1 MHWGAY
7 FAVMAA
13 SSIKFVAGPLTG
25 FGLGLTMIETILCPW
40 VGMMTTVT
48 IMLTIGR
55 FLVQQ
60 ISKIRVQKPKLFS
73 GRARY
78 AVRVWQRFGI
88 KGIAVMTPILFTP
101 IGGSLLALS
110 FKVPTTRV
118 LFFMAISGIFW
129 SVVFTVMFY
138 QLTFLRDML
147 IH

>member
-1 MHWGAY
+1 MQWGAD

-13 SSIKFVAGPLTG
+13 SSVKFVAGPLAG
-25 FGLGLTMIETILCPW
+25 FGLGLSMVETIVCTW

-48 IMLTIGR
+48 IMLTVGR

-60 ISKIRVQKPKLFS
+60 IGRLSVQKPKLFS

-88 KGIAVMTPILFTP
+88 IGIAVMTPLLFTP
-101 IGGSLLALS
+101 IGGSMLALS
-110 FKVPTTRV
+110 FKVPTARV

-129 SVVFTVMFY
+129 AIVFTVMMY
-138 QLTFLRDML
+138 QLTFVRDL
-147 IH
+147 IIH

>member
-1 MHWGAY
+1 
-7 FAVMAA
+7 MAA

-25 FGLGLTMIETILCPW
+25 FGLGLSMVETILCTW

-48 IMLTIGR
+48 IMLTMGR
-55 FLVQQ
+55 FIVQQ
-60 ISKIRVQKPKLFS
+60 ISQLRVQKPKLFS

-88 KGIAVMTPILFTP
+88 KGIAVMTPLLFTP

-110 FKVPTTRV
+110 FKVPTPRV

-129 SVVFTVMFY
+129 AVVFTVMFY
-138 QLTFLRDML
+138 QLTFIRDLL
-147 IH
+147 IN

>member
-1 MHWGAY
+1 MQWGAY

-13 SSIKFVAGPLTG
+13 SSVKFVAGPLAG
-25 FGLGLTMIETILCPW
+25 FGLGLSMVETIVCTW

-48 IMLTIGR
+48 IMLTVGR

-60 ISKIRVQKPKLFS
+60 ISRLRVQKPKLFS

-88 KGIAVMTPILFTP
+88 IGIAVMTPLLFTP

-110 FKVPTTRV
+110 FKVPTARV
-118 LFFMAISGIFW
+118 LFFMAVSGIFW
-129 SVVFTVMFY
+129 AIVFTVMMY
-138 QLTFLRDML
+138 QLTFVRDL
-147 IH
+147 IVH

>member
-1 MHWGAY
+1 MQWGAY

-25 FGLGLTMIETILCPW
+25 FGLGLSMLETIFCTW
-40 VGMMTTVT
+40 VGMMFTVT
-48 IMLTIGR
+48 VMLTIGR

-60 ISKIRVQKPKLFS
+60 IARIRVQKPKLFS
-73 GRARY
+73 GRVRY
-78 AVRVWQRFGI
+78 AVSIWQRFGI
-88 KGIAVMTPILFTP
+88 KGIAVMTPLLFTP

-110 FKVPTTRV
+110 FKVPTPRV

-129 SVVFTVMFY
+129 SVIFTVLFY
-138 QLTFLRDML
+138 QLTFIRDLL

>member
-25 FGLGLTMIETILCPW
+25 FGLGLSMLETIVCTW
-40 VGMMTTVT
+40 VGMMFTVT
-48 IMLTIGR
+48 VMLTIGR

-60 ISKIRVQKPKLFS
+60 ISRLRVQKPKLFS
-73 GRARY
+73 GRVRY
-78 AVRVWQRFGI
+78 AVNIWQRFGI
-88 KGIAVMTPILFTP
+88 KGIAVMTPLLFTP

-110 FKVPTTRV
+110 FKVPTPRV

-129 SVVFTVMFY
+129 SVIFTVLFY
-138 QLTFLRDML
+138 QLTFIRDLL

>member
-25 FGLGLTMIETILCPW
+25 FGLGLSMLETILCTW
-40 VGMMTTVT
+40 IGMMFTVT
-48 IMLTIGR
+48 VMLTIGR

-60 ISKIRVQKPKLFS
+60 ISRLRVQKPKLFS
-73 GRARY
+73 GRVRY
-78 AVRVWQRFGI
+78 AVSIWQRFGI
-88 KGIAVMTPILFTP
+88 KGIAVMTPLLFTP

-110 FKVPTTRV
+110 FKVPTPRV

-129 SVVFTVMFY
+129 SVIFTVLFY
-138 QLTFLRDML
+138 QLTFIRDLL

>member
-1 MHWGAY
+1 MQWGAY

-25 FGLGLTMIETILCPW
+25 FGLGLSMFETIVCTW
-40 VGMMTTVT
+40 VGMMFTVT
-48 IMLTIGR
+48 VMLTIGR

-60 ISKIRVQKPKLFS
+60 ISRIRVQKPKLFS
-73 GRARY
+73 GRVRY
-78 AVRVWQRFGI
+78 AVSIWQRFGI
-88 KGIAVMTPILFTP
+88 KGIAVMTPLLFTP

-110 FKVPTTRV
+110 FKVPTPRV

-129 SVVFTVMFY
+129 SVIFTVLFY
-138 QLTFLRDML
+138 QLTFIRDLL

>member
-1 MHWGAY
+1 MQWGAY

-13 SSIKFVAGPLTG
+13 SSVKFVAGPLAG
-25 FGLGLTMIETILCPW
+25 FGLGLSMVETIVCTW

-48 IMLTIGR
+48 VMLTVGR

-60 ISKIRVQKPKLFS
+60 ISRLRVQKPKLFS

-88 KGIAVMTPILFTP
+88 IGIAVMTPLLFTP

-110 FKVPTTRV
+110 FKVPTARV
-118 LFFMAISGIFW
+118 LFFMAVSGIFW
-129 SVVFTVMFY
+129 AIVFTVMMY
-138 QLTFLRDML
+138 QLTFIRDL
-147 IH
+147 IIH

>member
-1 MHWGAY
+1 MQWGAY

-13 SSIKFVAGPLTG
+13 SSIKFVAGPITG
-25 FGLGLTMIETILCPW
+25 FGIGLSMLETILCTW

-60 ISKIRVQKPKLFS
+60 ISKLRVQKPKLFS

-88 KGIAVMTPILFTP
+88 IGIAVMTPLLFTP

-110 FKVPTTRV
+110 FKVPTLRV
-118 LFFMAISGIFW
+118 LFFMALSGIFW
-129 SVVFTVMFY
+129 AIVFTSMMY
-138 QLTFLRDML
+138 QLTFVRELL
-147 IH
+147 IK

>member
-1 MHWGAY
+1 MQWGAY

-13 SSIKFVAGPLTG
+13 SSIKFVAGPITG
-25 FGLGLTMIETILCPW
+25 FGIGLSMLETILCTW

-60 ISKIRVQKPKLFS
+60 ISKLRVQKPKLFS

-88 KGIAVMTPILFTP
+88 IGIAVMTPLLFTP

-110 FKVPTTRV
+110 FKVPTLRV
-118 LFFMAISGIFW
+118 LFFMALSGIFW
-129 SVVFTVMFY
+129 AIVFTAMMY
-138 QLTFLRDML
+138 QLTFVRELL
-147 IH
+147 IQ

>member
-1 MHWGAY
+1 MQWGAY

-13 SSIKFVAGPLTG
+13 SSVKFVAGPLAG
-25 FGLGLTMIETILCPW
+25 FGLGLSMVETIVCTW

-48 IMLTIGR
+48 VMLTIGR

-60 ISKIRVQKPKLFS
+60 ISRLRVQKPKLFS

-88 KGIAVMTPILFTP
+88 IGIAVMTPLLFTP

-110 FKVPTTRV
+110 FKVPTARV
-118 LFFMAISGIFW
+118 LFFMAVSGIFW
-129 SVVFTVMFY
+129 AIVFTVMMY
-138 QLTFLRDML
+138 QLAFVRDL
-147 IH
+147 IIH

>member
-1 MHWGAY
+1 MQWGAY

-25 FGLGLTMIETILCPW
+25 FGLGLSMLETIVCTW
-40 VGMMTTVT
+40 VGMMFSVTV
-48 IMLTIGR
+48 MLTIGR

-60 ISKIRVQKPKLFS
+60 IARIRVQKPKLFS
-73 GRARY
+73 GRVRY
-78 AVRVWQRFGI
+78 AVSIWQRFGI
-88 KGIAVMTPILFTP
+88 KGIAVMTPLLFTP

-110 FKVPTTRV
+110 FKVPTPRV

-129 SVVFTVMFY
+129 SVIFTVLFY
-138 QLTFLRDML
+138 QLTFIRDLL

>member
-1 MHWGAY
+1 MQWGAY

-25 FGLGLTMIETILCPW
+25 FGLGLSMLETIVFTW
-40 VGMMTTVT
+40 VGMMFTVT
-48 IMLTIGR
+48 VMLTIGR

-60 ISKIRVQKPKLFS
+60 IARIRVQKPKLFS
-73 GRARY
+73 GRVRY
-78 AVRVWQRFGI
+78 AVSIWQRFGI
-88 KGIAVMTPILFTP
+88 KGIAVMTPLLFTP

-110 FKVPTTRV
+110 FKVPTPRV

-129 SVVFTVMFY
+129 SVIFTVLFY
-138 QLTFLRDML
+138 QLTFIRDLL

>member
-1 MHWGAY
+1 MQWGAY

-13 SSIKFVAGPLTG
+13 SSVKFVAGPLAG
-25 FGLGLTMIETILCPW
+25 FGLGLSMVETIVCTW

-48 IMLTIGR
+48 IMLTVGR

-60 ISKIRVQKPKLFS
+60 ISRLSVQKPKLFS

-88 KGIAVMTPILFTP
+88 IGIAVMTPLLFTP

-110 FKVPTTRV
+110 FKVPTARV

-129 SVVFTVMFY
+129 SIVFTVMMY
-138 QLTFLRDML
+138 QLTFVRDL
-147 IH
+147 IIH

>member
-25 FGLGLTMIETILCPW
+25 FGLGLTMIETILCTW

-78 AVRVWQRFGI
+78 SVRVWQRFGI
-88 KGIAVMTPILFTP
+88 KGIAVMTPLLFTP

>member
-1 MHWGAY
+1 MQWGAY

-13 SSIKFVAGPLTG
+13 SSVKFVAGPLAG
-25 FGLGLTMIETILCPW
+25 FGLGLSMGETIVCTW

-48 IMLTIGR
+48 VMLTVGR

-60 ISKIRVQKPKLFS
+60 ISRLRVQKPKLFS

-88 KGIAVMTPILFTP
+88 IGIAVMTPLLFTP

-110 FKVPTTRV
+110 FKVPTARV
-118 LFFMAISGIFW
+118 LFFMAVSGIFW
-129 SVVFTVMFY
+129 AIVFTVMMY
-138 QLTFLRDML
+138 QLTFVRDL
-147 IH
+147 IIH

>member
-1 MHWGAY
+1 MQWGAY

-25 FGLGLTMIETILCPW
+25 FGLGLSMLETIIFTW
-40 VGMMTTVT
+40 VGMMFTVT
-48 IMLTIGR
+48 VMLTIGR

-60 ISKIRVQKPKLFS
+60 IARIRVQKPKLFS
-73 GRARY
+73 GRVRY
-78 AVRVWQRFGI
+78 AVSIWQRFGI
-88 KGIAVMTPILFTP
+88 KGIAVMTPLLFTP

-110 FKVPTTRV
+110 FKVPTPRV

-129 SVVFTVMFY
+129 SVIFTVLFY
-138 QLTFLRDML
+138 QLTFIRDLL